1 MSLTRVIKRDSLM
14 DQINRSTFTV
24 TDPVYSVVSVA
35 DTGVLSNVALTDRL
49 LAVVSDRL
57 FGEMSLVIESSALAE
72 VTLRDGCKAQSG
84 YRCIRFAL
92 FLPFDGAGFIATLT
106 GAISRRGIN
115 LLCLSGYS
123 CDYILVKDSE
133 LNEAVRALKEFGMK
147 EKSQEGGTTEIPR

>member
-1 MSLTRVIKRDSLM
+1 MALTRVIKRDALM
-14 DQINRSTFTV
+14 EQINRSTFTV
-24 TDPVYSVVSVA
+24 TDPVYAVVSVA
-35 DTGVLSNVALTDRL
+35 DFSVLSNVAISDRL

-57 FGEMSLVIESSALAE
+57 FGEMTLVIETSALAE
-72 VTLRDGCKAQSG
+72 LTLRSGCQPHFG
-84 YRCIRFAL
+84 YRCIRFNL

-133 LNEAVRALKEFGMK
+133 INEAVRGLKEFGMK
-147 EKSQEGGTTEIPR
+147 EKSHGGTTSEIPK